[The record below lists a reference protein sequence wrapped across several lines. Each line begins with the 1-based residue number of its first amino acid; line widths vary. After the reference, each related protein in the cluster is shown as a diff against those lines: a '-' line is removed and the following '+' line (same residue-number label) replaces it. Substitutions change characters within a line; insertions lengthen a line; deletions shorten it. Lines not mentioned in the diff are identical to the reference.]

1 MESTDMSLGD
11 CVTFVMDRYLADLQ
25 GEVPSN
31 LHALIIDEVER
42 ALLANTLQHCSGQRG
57 MAAQWLGINRS
68 TLRKKLQAY
77 GLDT

>member
-1 MESTDMSLGD
+1 MGTTDMSLSD
-11 CVTFVMDRYLADLQ
+11 CVTLIMDRYLADLQ

-57 MAAQWLGINRS
+57 TAAQWLGINRN